1 MRKRIIMMLLL
12 AAFIVSREKI
22 DNQVAFVSARTFL
35 EQGTQDNGIGLV
47 TKENVDI
54 AGRHYEFVQ
63 YYRDIEQKKIRLM
76 SLKTKEDTLII
87 PSAIDGEPVEE
98 VGMSIY
104 EFGDNKEPFL
114 PWQLNKQQVLKKI
127 IISEGIKRIVM
138 DAFCETEA
146 DCIELPK
153 SLKNIGEDSIHS
165 LCFYNSKIR
174 HVIIKG
180 SKTNISGYVFLD
192 SGLKK
197 ISLPKNYQGKIG
209 SDAFENSKLEEF
221 KWPAYKSGATT
232 KVDSGVFKNC
242 KNLKKVTFPKNQKHI
257 YIPNSCFYGCKK
269 LKKLTFPASTK
280 KVTYD
285 WTPYADNYKMGPGTL
300 VFKGKK
306 TAVAGVKYEY
316 NKKRKWK
323 VLTVG
328 KIIAPKNSKA
338 LAYAKKAKRV
348 KWFAKRIKTDIKRYT
363 GPEVNYVDEE
373 YNPDYVKLAK
383 MKYSILKK

>member
-1 MRKRIIMMLLL
+1 
-12 AAFIVSREKI
+12 
-22 DNQVAFVSARTFL
+22 
-35 EQGTQDNGIGLV
+35 
-47 TKENVDI
+47 
-54 AGRHYEFVQ
+54 
-63 YYRDIEQKKIRLM
+63 
-76 SLKTKEDTLII
+76 
-87 PSAIDGEPVEE
+87 
-98 VGMSIY
+98 
-104 EFGDNKEPFL
+104 
-114 PWQLNKQQVLKKI
+114 
-127 IISEGIKRIVM
+127 M